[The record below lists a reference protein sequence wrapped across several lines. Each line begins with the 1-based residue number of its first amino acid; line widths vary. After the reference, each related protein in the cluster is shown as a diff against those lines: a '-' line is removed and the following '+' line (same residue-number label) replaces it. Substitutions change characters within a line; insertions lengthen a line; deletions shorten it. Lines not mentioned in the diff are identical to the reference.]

1 MRQIF
6 IMKSVLITM
15 LCIGI
20 PFYVTAQSC
29 DLSVRGEVIDFH
41 DATPLNGAELI
52 LLDHGVTMVSGED
65 GSYEFAGLCPGE
77 YELQVSHP
85 ECTTQ
90 TIVFS
95 LTTNRVLDIKLE
107 HHLEELEEVK
117 VVGEALSD
125 KTNSAQ
131 EKGIASPVLD
141 LYSSASLGDALKE
154 VTGVS
159 SLNTGNNIVKP
170 VIHGLSGTRVLILN
184 DGVRMQDM
192 EWGDEHAPNVD
203 INSAGTA
210 TVIKGASALQYGG
223 DAVGGVILLE
233 QERVFARDTLYGKT
247 QLSGMTNGRGGTIT
261 SELTKTFGEGWFV
274 KGQGSYKRLG
284 DQEAPDYILSNTGIE
299 ELGFSLNLGKRQ
311 LEWGFDM
318 RYSYYDADIAI
329 LRASH
334 IGNVDDLIRGINSG
348 EPLVIEPFTYD
359 LDRPR
364 QAVTHHLGKLSLY
377 RRFEG
382 LGKLTVQYD
391 FQNNRRFE
399 FDVRVGADRDK
410 ASIDLELTTHSASA
424 DFKWDAKEN
433 YELQTGLIGRY
444 QNNFA
449 NPDTGVRRLIPDYD
463 KYDFGGYIIGDYQV
477 DDNWALDAGLRYDF
491 VRIDA
496 KKFYRTSRWEERG
509 YDTQFQ
515 DFVIDDLGTQLL
527 TNPVFDYHNI
537 SATAG
542 ASYSRMKESVL
553 RFNYALSQ
561 RAPNPS
567 ELFSDG
573 LHHSAARIE
582 LGDLRI
588 DSETAHKISVSQE
601 WSYDKWGLTLEPYLN
616 YIQDFILLEPSGV
629 EFTIRGA
636 FPVWEFRQTD
646 ARIVGFDAAGYINWT
661 DKWKSDHSFAITKGT
676 DREND
681 IALINMP
688 AARIGNRLTYSSDG
702 RNGFEAGL
710 RSDYVFRQNEF
721 PPNILVF
728 SPEQQ
733 QEVLL
738 EINTPPDA
746 YHLVGLF
753 GQMDFPLK
761 DKLRLTAS
769 LTVNNLFDTQYRDY
783 LNRQR
788 YFADDLG
795 RNIIVQLKLNY

>member
-1 MRQIF
+1 
-6 IMKSVLITM
+6 M
-15 LCIGI
+15 LCIGV
-20 PFYVTAQSC
+20 PFYVIAQTC
-29 DLSVRGEVIDFH
+29 DLSIQGQVIDFH
-41 DATPLNGAELI
+41 DATPLKGAELI
-52 LLDHGVTMVSGED
+52 LLDRGVTMVSDQNGR
-65 GSYEFAGLCPGE
+65 YEFAGLCPGD

-85 ECTTQ
+85 DCTTQ
-90 TIVFS
+90 TIEFY
-95 LTTNRVLDIKLE
+95 LETDRILDIKLE

-117 VVGEALSD
+117 VVGEALLD

-131 EKGIASPVLD
+131 EKGITAGVLD
-141 LYSSASLGDALKE
+141 MYSSASLGDALKE
-154 VTGVS
+154 ITGVS
-159 SLNTGNNIVKP
+159 SLNTGSNIVKP

-223 DAVGGVILLE
+223 DAIGGVILLE
-233 QERVFARDTLYGKT
+233 QERVFAQDTLFGKT
-247 QLSGMTNGRGGTIT
+247 QLNGMTNGRGGVFS
-261 SELTKTFGEGWFV
+261 SELTKTFGQGWFA
-274 KGQGSYKRLG
+274 KGQASYKRLG
-284 DQEAPDYILSNTGIE
+284 DQESPDYVLSNTGIQ
-299 ELGFSLNLGKRQ
+299 ELGASLHLGKRQ
-311 LEWGFDM
+311 LEWGFDV
-318 RYSYYDADIAI
+318 RYSYYDANIAI

-334 IGNVDDLIRGINSG
+334 IGNIDDLIRGINSG

-359 LDRPR
+359 LVRPR
-364 QAVTHHLGKLSLY
+364 QEVTHHLGKLLAY

-399 FDVRVGADRDK
+399 YDVRVGSDRDK
-410 ASIDLELTTHSASA
+410 ASIDLDLTTHSATA

-433 YELQTGLIGRY
+433 YQLQAGLMGRY

-463 KYDFGGYIIGDYQV
+463 KYDFGSYIIADYRAN
-477 DDNWALDAGLRYDF
+477 DSWTLDTGLRYDF

-496 KKFYRTSRWEERG
+496 KKFYQVSRWEERG
-509 YDTQFQ
+509 YNTEFQ
-515 DFVIDDLGTQLL
+515 EFVIDDLGTQLL
-527 TNPVFDYHNI
+527 TNPVFDFNNL
-537 SATAG
+537 SATFG
-542 ASYSRMKESVL
+542 ANFSRKRENVL

-588 DSETAHKISVSQE
+588 KSETAHKISVAQE
-601 WSYDKWGLTLEPYLN
+601 WSYDRWGVTLEPYFN
-616 YIQDFILLEPSGV
+616 VIRDFVLLEPSGV
-629 EFTIRGA
+629 EITLRGA

-646 ARIVGFDAAGYINWT
+646 ARIMGLDAAGYIAWNT
-661 DKWKSDHSFAITKGT
+661 HWKTDHSFAITKGT
-676 DREND
+676 DTEND
-681 IALINMP
+681 IPLINIP
-688 AARIGNRLTYSSDG
+688 AARIGNRITY
-702 RNGFEAGL
+702 RTNKNNGLEVSL
-710 RSDYVFRQNEF
+710 RSDYIFRQNEY
-721 PPNILVF
+721 PPDITVF

-746 YHLVGLF
+746 YHLLGLY
-753 GQMDFPLK
+753 GKMDFALS
-761 DKLRLTAS
+761 DKLGLTTS
-769 LTVNNLFDTQYRDY
+769 LTVTNLLNTQYRDY

-788 YFADDLG
+788 FFADDLG

>member
-1 MRQIF
+1 
-6 IMKSVLITM
+6 M
-15 LCIGI
+15 LCIGV
-20 PFYVTAQSC
+20 PFYGIAQAC
-29 DLSVRGEVIDFH
+29 DLSVQGQVIDFH
-41 DATPLNGAELI
+41 DATPLIGAEII
-52 LLDHGVTMVSGED
+52 LLDQGTTVVSDQNGNYMLK
-65 GSYEFAGLCPGE
+65 SLCPGE
-77 YELQVSHP
+77 FVLQVSHP
-85 ECTTQ
+85 DCTTQ
-90 TIVFS
+90 TIEFY
-95 LTTNRVLDIKLE
+95 LETNRILDIKLE

-117 VVGEALSD
+117 VVGEALFD

-131 EKGIASPVLD
+131 EKGITSGVLD

-159 SLNTGNNIVKP
+159 SLNTGSNIVKP

-192 EWGDEHAPNVD
+192 EWGDEHAPNID

-223 DAVGGVILLE
+223 DAIGGVILLE
-233 QERVFARDTLYGKT
+233 QERVFAQDTLFGKT
-247 QLSGMTNGRGGTIT
+247 QLNGMTNGRGGTVS
-261 SELTKTFGEGWFV
+261 SELTKTFGKGWFA

-284 DQEAPDYILSNTGIE
+284 DQESPDYVLSNTGIQ
-299 ELGFSLNLGKRQ
+299 ELGASLHLGRRQ
-311 LEWGFDM
+311 LEWGFDV

-334 IGNVDDLIRGINSG
+334 IGNIDDLIRSINSG
-348 EPLVIEPFTYD
+348 QPEVIEPFTYD
-359 LDRPR
+359 LERPR
-364 QAVTHHLGKLSLY
+364 QEVTHHLGKLSFY

-382 LGKLTVQYD
+382 LGKLTLQYD

-399 FDVRVGADRDK
+399 YDVRVGSDRDK
-410 ASIDLELTTHSASA
+410 ASIDLDLTTHTIAA

-433 YELQTGLIGRY
+433 YQLQTGLMGRY

-463 KYDFGGYIIGDYQV
+463 KYDFGSYLIADYRLN
-477 DDNWALDAGLRYDF
+477 DSWALDAGLRYDF

-496 KKFYRTSRWEERG
+496 KKFYQVSRWEERG
-509 YDTQFQ
+509 YDEQFQ
-515 DFVIDDLGTQLL
+515 EFVIDDLGTQLL
-527 TNPVFDYHNI
+527 TNPVFDYHNL

-542 ASYSRMKESVL
+542 ANYSNRKESVL
-553 RFNYALSQ
+553 RINYALSQ

-582 LGDLRI
+582 LGDLNI
-588 DSETAHKISVSQE
+588 DNETAHKITVSQE
-601 WSYDKWGLTLEPYLN
+601 WAYSGWGLTLEPYIN
-616 YIQDFILLEPSGV
+616 HIRDFILLEPSGV
-629 EFTIRGA
+629 EFTLRGA
-636 FPVWEFRQTD
+636 FPVWDYRQTN
-646 ARIVGFDAAGYINWT
+646 ARIIGFDAAGYIAWS

-676 DREND
+676 DTEND
-681 IALINMP
+681 IPLINIP
-688 AARIGNRLTYSSDG
+688 AARLGNRLTYATDG
-702 RNGFEAGL
+702 INGFEVSI

-721 PPNILVF
+721 PPDIIVF

-733 QEVLL
+733 QDVLL

-746 YHLVGLF
+746 YHLVGLH
-753 GQMDFPLK
+753 GKMDFALNNT
-761 DKLRLTAS
+761 LNLTTS
-769 LTVNNLFDTQYRDY
+769 LTINNLFDSRYRDY

-788 YFADDLG
+788 FFADDLG